1 VANHNPNLAKIN
13 RNYTV
18 SEVATLYGISKATVR
33 RWIRLG
39 LPVIDDM
46 RPILILGCD
55 LLDYIHRQ
63 RRKNKKRCGSTEM
76 YCCKCR
82 EPRRPAL
89 DLVTYIPNTAG
100 RGRIM
105 GLCSVCEVTMY
116 KFISLAVAEAL
127 QSEFEIQFRKS

>member
-63 RRKNKKRCGSTEM
+63 RRSVVVLP
-76 YCCKCR
+76 KCT
-82 EPRRPAL
+82 
-89 DLVTYIPNTAG
+89 VVSVVSQG
-100 RGRIM
+100 
-105 GLCSVCEVTMY
+105 GLLL
-116 KFISLAVAEAL
+116 IL
-127 QSEFEIQFRKS
+127 